1 MATLVKD
8 RFGSTEQLKVASSS
22 SFDMSCFLNTSGVQY
37 SLVALQDIKMYT
49 DVL

>member
-8 RFGSTEQLKVASSS
+8 RFGSTEQLKVPSSS
-22 SFDMSCFLNTSGVQY
+22 SFEIPCFLNKYDVQY
-37 SLVALQDIKMYT
+37 SRVALQDIKMYT